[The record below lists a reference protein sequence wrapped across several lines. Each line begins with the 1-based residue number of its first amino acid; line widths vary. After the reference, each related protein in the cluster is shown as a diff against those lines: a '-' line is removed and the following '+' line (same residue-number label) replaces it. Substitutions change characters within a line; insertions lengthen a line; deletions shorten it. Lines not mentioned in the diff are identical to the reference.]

1 MISEQAKQ
9 ILGEIGLVVDE
20 VYIDGELHRVPTV
33 DKPGSRNGWY
43 RIDPVRMILY
53 GGN

>member
-1 MISEQAKQ
+1 MIAEQVIQ
-9 ILGEIGLVVDE
+9 ILRGIGLVVDD